1 LPNGCPGPL
10 SLYWLGKQGAEM
22 NYESVTVRYVAAGV
36 IGLAVL
42 AYILALVL
50 GALPEKAHI
59 DFAAIV
65 LIIVATAGVALL
77 FSPKWDATFLE
88 ALTRVRAFQFASLKI
103 ELEAIRAQ
111 QDEQTSRL
119 ELLQLLAPLVLTAA
133 EQKHLLN
140 LHHRRTGGYQGNHE
154 VRSEL
159 RRLRY
164 LSLITNTQ
172 PIASAVDGSTFDLAT
187 VVQPTPLGAKWAKQL
202 EEMEKPRL
210 DDK

>member
-1 LPNGCPGPL
+1 MD
-10 SLYWLGKQGAEM
+10 YR
-22 NYESVTVRYVAAGV
+22 SVTVRYVAAGV
-36 IGLAVL
+36 IGLAVF

-59 DFAAIV
+59 DFPAIV
-65 LIIVATAGVALL
+65 LIIVAAAGVVLL

-140 LHHRRTGGYQGNHE
+140 LHNNRTAGYQGNHE

-172 PIASAVDGSTFDLAT
+172 PIASAVDGSKFDLAT
-187 VVQPTPLGAKWAKQL
+187 VVQPTLLGAKWAKQL

-210 DDK
+210 DDKRSADEPKSVKRDA

>member
-1 LPNGCPGPL
+1 
-10 SLYWLGKQGAEM
+10 M
-22 NYESVTVRYVAAGV
+22 NYEGLTVRYVAAGM

-42 AYILALVL
+42 AYVLALVL

-59 DFAAIV
+59 DFAVIV
-65 LIIVATAGVALL
+65 LIIVAVAGVILL
-77 FSPKWDATFLE
+77 LSPKWDATFLE

-119 ELLQLLAPLVLTAA
+119 ELLQLLAPLVLTDA

-140 LHHRRTGGYQGNHE
+140 LHHHRTAGYQGNHE

-210 DDK
+210 DDRRSAGEPKSVVRNP

>member
-1 LPNGCPGPL
+1 M
-10 SLYWLGKQGAEM
+10 SDKH
-22 NYESVTVRYVAAGV
+22 VVIRYVAAGV
-36 IGLAVL
+36 IGVAVL

-65 LIIVATAGVALL
+65 LVVVAAACVALL
-77 FSPKWDATFLE
+77 FSPKGSAAFLE
-88 ALTRVRAFQFASLKI
+88 ALTRVRTVQFANLKL
-103 ELEAIRAQ
+103 ELEVLRAR

-119 ELLQLLAPLVLTAA
+119 EPLQLLAPLVLTDP

-140 LHHRRTGGYQGNHE
+140 LQYGRTAGYRGNPE

-164 LSLITNTQ
+164 LTLITNTQ
-172 PIASAVDGSTFDLAT
+172 PIGSADDGRAFDLAKL
-187 VVQPTPLGAKWAKQL
+187 VQLTPLGAAWAQQL
-202 EEMEKPRL
+202 DEMEKAHV
-210 DDK
+210 DDRQPASEPKSVARNS